1 MLQQIKD
8 MFLKAWLKIA
18 NSPIKSEIVRLRT
31 PIILVVAWCGVFG
44 LANFFQTAVLMVGF
58 VALSI
63 ILGHIAGKELF
74 FKYKWDAGERLNEA
88 WNSESMVKAILATA
102 MLMARVT
109 VYVAVVVS
117 MAIALL
123 FLRG

>member
-1 MLQQIKD
+1 MLERIKGMWREIVD
-8 MFLKAWLKIA
+8 
-18 NSPIKSEIVRLRT
+18 SPIKGEIVRLKT

-44 LANFFQTAVLMVGF
+44 LVNFFQTAVLMVGF

-74 FKYKWDAGERLNEA
+74 GKYHWDVGVKLNEA
-88 WNSESMVKAILATA
+88 WKGKSTVKAILASA
-102 MLMARVT
+102 MLMARVAI
-109 VYVAVVVS
+109 YVAVVVS